1 MSISPA
7 TDTTLA
13 PTRAERRRWQEQG
26 ASSGVWFPIGAIVVA
41 VIVAHAPVLFGW
53 LDPNPIHI
61 VGNLETQTTL
71 GPLPGTPFVDPNI
84 GFGGQA
90 LSHRAMLDW
99 FSGQVPWWNPYEG
112 VGAPLTAGFQ
122 AGSFFP
128 PSLFTLLPNGQ
139 VFFRMLLEMTAG
151 IATFFL
157 LRQLGLRRSVATL
170 GGVLFALNG
179 TFAWMGHAP
188 SNPVAFLPL
197 LLLGIERAFR
207 AAQDGR
213 RGGWLLVPVAI
224 ALSIVAGFPET
235 AFIDALLAAVWIVL
249 RLIQGSPRH
258 RRAFAAKVVTGGAI
272 GLLLATPLLL
282 AVYAYSPYADIG
294 LHAQAVDDA
303 LSRAASPLLVVP
315 YTFGPIGAFGAYDP
329 TGAIANVWGGGFV
342 TTSLLFLSLVG
353 LAGARHRGVRIAM
366 AAWATFALMRTFGVG
381 LAFDVTR
388 VVPYL
393 DRTLFSSYSAPSWEM
408 AILLLAMLGLDD
420 LMAVRVNKAWVAG
433 AALVSVALTGLAV
446 HVARSFLGAIR
457 TAPGHELAANLSA
470 AWAFLVIAIVVIG
483 AFGALRSWRFAAPLL
498 CIVMFLDVAGMFV
511 VPELSNPRG
520 GQIDTRL
527 IAFLQDHLGTS
538 RFYTFGPISPNYGS
552 YFGIA
557 SINVNDLPVPKI
569 WARYITTNLDTN
581 AFPLEFT
588 GYVRAEPDGP
598 TSLQEFG
605 EHVANYAWVGVKY
618 VVTDNETDPDTLA
631 PPGRLRLAFSDRSYD
646 VFELEGTAPFFQAL
660 HGQCTIRWSSW
671 NAATSRCAHAT
682 QIVRRELYMP
692 GWSVSVNGEHQS
704 ISEYGGLF
712 ESVTVPAGTTTLSF
726 DYVPRHESWGW
737 GAMGLGAVALLGEA
751 YLSWRRA
758 RRAEDQV
765 LAPIPR

>member
-1 MSISPA
+1 MSAVILGVHGGHQVIMSTGPA
-7 TDTTLA
+7 TDTA
-13 PTRAERRRWQEQG
+13 PAMTRTERRRWNAQIG
-26 ASSGVWFPIGAIVVA
+26 SSGVWLPISTIVVA
-41 VIVAHAPVLFGW
+41 VVVAHAPVLSGW

-61 VGNLETQTTL
+61 VGNVNTQFTP
-71 GPLPGTPFVDPNI
+71 GPLPGYPFIDPNI

-128 PSLFTLLPNGQ
+128 PSLFTLLPDGQ
-139 VFFRMLLEMTAG
+139 VFFRLVLEITAG
-151 IATFFL
+151 IATFLL
-157 LRQLGLRRSVATL
+157 LRQLAVRRWIATL

-207 AAQDGR
+207 AAEDGR

-235 AFIDALLAAVWIVL
+235 AFIDALLAALWIAL
-249 RLIQGSPRH
+249 RLFQGSPR
-258 RRAFAAKVVTGGAI
+258 RRRVFAAKVVTGGGI
-272 GLLLATPLLL
+272 GLLLATPLLV
-282 AVYAYSPYADIG
+282 AVYAYSPYANIG
-294 LHAQAVDDA
+294 LHSQAVDDA
-303 LSRAASPLLVVP
+303 ITRAGSALLVVP
-315 YTFGPIGAFGAYDP
+315 YSFGPIAAFVPYDP
-329 TGAIANVWGGGFV
+329 TGTIANAWGGGYV

-366 AAWATFALMRTFGVG
+366 AGWATFALMRTFGVG
-381 LAFDVTR
+381 IAFEVTR
-388 VVPYL
+388 AIPYL
-393 DRTLFSSYSAPSWEM
+393 DRTVFSSWSAPSWEL

-420 LMAVRVNKAWVAG
+420 LMDLRVNKVWVAG
-433 AALVSVALTGLAV
+433 AALVSLALTGLAV
-446 HVARSFLGAIR
+446 HIARSLLGDVR

-470 AWAFLVIAIVVIG
+470 AWAFLVIILVFVG
-483 AFGALRSWRFAAPLL
+483 AFSALFSWRLAGPLL
-498 CIVMFLDVAGMFV
+498 CVVMFLDVAGMFV
-511 VPELSNPRG
+511 VPELSNPRD
-520 GQIDTRL
+520 GQVDTRL

-569 WARYITTNLDTN
+569 WDRYITTNLDTN

-588 GYVRAEPDGP
+588 GYVRAQPNGP
-598 TSLQEFG
+598 TAVQEFQ
-605 EHVANYAWVGVKY
+605 EHIANYAWVGVKY
-618 VVTDNETDPDTLA
+618 VVTSGTTDADSLA
-631 PPGRLRLAFSDRSYD
+631 APGRLRLAFADPSYD

-660 HGQCTIRWSSW
+660 RGQCTVRWSSW
-671 NAATSRCAHAT
+671 NAATSRCSHAT
-682 QIVRRELYMP
+682 RIVRRELYMP
-692 GWSVSVNGEHQS
+692 G
-704 ISEYGGLF
+704 
-712 ESVTVPAGTTTLSF
+712 
-726 DYVPRHESWGW
+726 
-737 GAMGLGAVALLGEA
+737 
-751 YLSWRRA
+751 
-758 RRAEDQV
+758 
-765 LAPIPR
+765 